1 MYNGLYNNIIIQLLA
16 FQSCIYSTMKAY
28 YEHRGVSCRKQVVQ
42 FHSQSKENMQQLRS
56 LREQFETVIA
66 VMHEFLENGL
76 QKRIRSRSAD
86 HATVEVS

>member
-1 MYNGLYNNIIIQLLA
+1 MYNNIISVAGVPVVHLLDNE
-16 FQSCIYSTMKAY
+16 SY

-56 LREQFETVIA
+56 LREQLETVIA

-76 QKRIRSRSAD
+76 QKRTRSRSVD
-86 HATVEVS
+86 HATN

>member
-1 MYNGLYNNIIIQLLA
+1 MLA

-28 YEHRGVSCRKQVVQ
+28 YEHRGMSCRNQVVQ

-76 QKRIRSRSAD
+76 QKRTRSRSVD
-86 HATVEVS
+86 HATVKVL